1 MNSNEERDL
10 KRMEVLEAVLKRAES
25 TGEQRL
31 EAVSEMLDI
40 VAKYDALSVQ
50 RLCRLLTLDT
60 LKVLQE
66 VVAKHP
72 TNAEEKKARDE
83 AKQAFAYYEKLLFPP
98 EKLPNG

>member
-1 MNSNEERDL
+1 MNSSEERDL

-31 EAVSEMLDI
+31 EGVREMLDI
-40 VAKYDALSVQ
+40 VAKNDALTVQ
-50 RLCRLLTLDT
+50 RLCRLLTLDA

-66 VVAKHP
+66 VAAKHP
-72 TNAEEKKARDE
+72 TDTEEEKARDE
-83 AKQAFAYYEKLLFPP
+83 ARQALAYYEKRLFPP